1 MKWQF
6 SNDAPI
12 YSQLIA
18 QIKVGIVSGA
28 FPPGERLPSV
38 RDLATEAGVN
48 PNTMQRALTELER
61 DGLVYS
67 QRTTG
72 RFVTEDQAMIASAK
86 RSLAERHIQAFL
98 EAMSKHYGNAPALNH
113 VSLAVE
119 PGRIVG
125 LLGPNGSGKTTLIK
139 LANGLLTPSEG
150 EVLVCD
156 MAPGKESHAS
166 VSYLPERTCI
176 PTWMSVK
183 QLMDFYGDFY
193 RDFNRKAAEEM
204 LTHLNIRLTQRIKQM
219 SKGTREK
226 VQLIMV
232 MSRAAKLYLLDEP
245 IGGVD
250 PATRDYILSTIIGN
264 YNPEAAVIISTHL
277 IADVEKVLDEVIF
290 INQGQVVLQSSVDE
304 IREEKGMS
312 VDALFREVFKC

>member
-1 MKWQF
+1 MAVLECK
-6 SNDAPI
+6 
-12 YSQLIA
+12 
-18 QIKVGIVSGA
+18 
-28 FPPGERLPSV
+28 
-38 RDLATEAGVN
+38 DL
-48 PNTMQRALTELER
+48 
-61 DGLVYS
+61 
-67 QRTTG
+67 
-72 RFVTEDQAMIASAK
+72 
-86 RSLAERHIQAFL
+86 
-98 EAMSKHYGNAPALNH
+98 SKHYGNAPALNH
-113 VSLAVE
+113 VNLAVE

-150 EVLVCD
+150 EVLVCG
-156 MAPGKESHAS
+156 MRPGKESHKS

-193 RDFNRKAAEEM
+193 QDFNRKAAEEM
-204 LTHLNIRLTQRIKQM
+204 LSHLNIRLTQRIKQM
-219 SKGTREK
+219 SKGNREK

-232 MSRAAKLYLLDEP
+232 MSRAAKLYLLHEP

-264 YNPEAAVIISTHL
+264 YNPEAAVILSTHL